1 MLMLR
6 AAIDFQRWLCVTDDG
21 NDRGCEVGL
30 MWEEGKGAVK
40 ALVFDV
46 FGTVVDWRGSIIREL
61 ETLGRQKGLRADWAR
76 FADDWR
82 GGYQPAMQ
90 RVRTGA
96 LPWARIDD
104 LHRVI
109 LDELLVKHGIAGLS
123 EEEKAHLNRA
133 WHRLDPWPDAVEG
146 LARLKRSFIIGTL
159 SNGNTALLV
168 NMAKRAGLPWDVVLS
183 AELVRHY
190 KPDPEAYRMPPDL
203 LALAPGEVMLVA
215 AHPGDLAAAA
225 TQGLKTGYVPRPQ
238 EWGPNGKEH
247 DASAQRF
254 DVTARDFLEL
264 AAVLSA

>member
-1 MLMLR
+1 
-6 AAIDFQRWLCVTDDG
+6 
-21 NDRGCEVGL
+21 

-46 FGTVVDWRGSIIREL
+46 FGTVVDWRGSLIREL
-61 ETLGRQKGLRADWAR
+61 ETLGRQKGVGADWAR

-90 RVRTGA
+90 RVRSGA
-96 LPWARIDD
+96 LPWTRIDG
-104 LHRVI
+104 LHRMI
-109 LDELLVKHGIAGLS
+109 LDELLVKYSIAGLS
-123 EEEKAHLNRA
+123 EEEKVHLNRA

-146 LARLKRSFIIGTL
+146 LARLKRKFVIGTL
-159 SNGNTALLV
+159 SNGNMALLV

-183 AELVRHY
+183 AELVHHY

-203 LALAPGEVMLVA
+203 LGLAPGEVMLVA

-238 EWGPNGKEH
+238 EWGPNGKAH
-247 DASAQRF
+247 DVSAHHF
-254 DVTARDFLEL
+254 DATAGDFLQL
-264 AAVLSA
+264 AQSLGA

>member
-1 MLMLR
+1 
-6 AAIDFQRWLCVTDDG
+6 
-21 NDRGCEVGL
+21 

-61 ETLGRQKGLRADWAR
+61 ETLARQKGLRADWAS
-76 FADDWR
+76 FVDDWR

-90 RVRTGA
+90 RVRTGT
-96 LPWARIDD
+96 LPWTRIDD
-104 LHRVI
+104 LHRMI
-109 LDELLVKHGIAGLS
+109 LDELLAKYGIGGLS
-123 EEEKAHLNRA
+123 DAEKAHLNRA

-146 LARLKRSFIIGTL
+146 LARLKRNFIIGTL
-159 SNGNTALLV
+159 SNGNMGLLT

-203 LALAPGEVMLVA
+203 LGLANSEVMLVA

-225 TQGLKTGYVPRPQ
+225 TQGLKTGYVPRPLQ
-238 EWGPNGKEH
+238 WGPNGKTH
-247 DASAQRF
+247 DASAHRF
-254 DVTARDFLEL
+254 DVTARDFLQL
-264 AAVLSA
+264 ADVLVA

>member
-1 MLMLR
+1 
-6 AAIDFQRWLCVTDDG
+6 
-21 NDRGCEVGL
+21 

-61 ETLGRQKGLRADWAR
+61 ETLGREKGLHADWAR

-96 LPWARIDD
+96 LPWTRIDD
-104 LHRVI
+104 LHRMI
-109 LDELLVKHGIAGLS
+109 LDELLTKYGISGLS
-123 EEEKAHLNRA
+123 DAEKAHLNRA

-146 LARLKRSFIIGTL
+146 LMRLKRKFIIGTL
-159 SNGNTALLV
+159 SNGNMALLV

-190 KPDPEAYRMPPDL
+190 KPDPEAYRMPPDVL
-203 LALAPGEVMLVA
+203 GLAPGEVMLVA

-225 TQGLKTGYVPRPQ
+225 REGLKTGYVPRPQ
-238 EWGPNGKEH
+238 EWGPNGKAH
-247 DASAQRF
+247 DGSAHRF
-254 DVTARDFLEL
+254 DLTARDFLQL
-264 AAVLSA
+264 AEVLGA